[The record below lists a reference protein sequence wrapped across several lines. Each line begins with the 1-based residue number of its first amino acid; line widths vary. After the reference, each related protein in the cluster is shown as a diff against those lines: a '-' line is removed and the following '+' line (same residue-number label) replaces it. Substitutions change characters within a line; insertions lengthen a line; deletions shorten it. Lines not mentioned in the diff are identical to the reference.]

1 VTRHDA
7 LTRENLKTPRSA
19 AIAGMLFSILLIT
32 AFVLFR
38 VSAPTIQEEPGAWL
52 STSSNTVALALNL
65 VPFAGIAFLWFI
77 GVIRDR
83 LSDLEDQFFAT
94 VFLGSGI
101 LFLGMLFSWAA
112 VTGAMLMTFGGDGA
126 AQPGSS
132 AAFAF
137 ARADAYSIVNVY
149 MIKMAGV
156 FMISTSTVAVYT
168 RFTPRW
174 LAIAGYVLSLVL
186 LLGSYYL
193 SWCFVVFPIWVFLIS
208 LFILKENMSRPSAAA
223 ISRE

>member
-1 VTRHDA
+1 MARHDA
-7 LTRENLKTPRSA
+7 LMQANLKTPRAA

-52 STSSNTVALALNL
+52 RAGSNTLSLALNL
-65 VPFAGIAFLWFI
+65 VPFAGIAFLWFV

-83 LSDLEDQFFAT
+83 LGDLADRFFST
-94 VFLGSGI
+94 VFFGSSI

-112 VTGAMLMTFGGDGA
+112 VIDAMLLAFGGNGA
-126 AQPGSS
+126 GQPAGS
-132 AAFAF
+132 AAFAIAF
-137 ARADAYSIVNVY
+137 AYSIVNVY
-149 MIKMAGV
+149 MVKMAGV

-168 RFTPRW
+168 RFAPRW
-174 LAIAGYVLSLVL
+174 LAIAGYVLSLIL
-186 LLGSYYL
+186 LFGSYYL

-208 LFILKENMSRPSAAA
+208 LFILMENMRRPSDAA

>member
-1 VTRHDA
+1 
-7 LTRENLKTPRSA
+7 
-19 AIAGMLFSILLIT
+19 MLFSILLIT

-38 VSAPTIQEEPGAWL
+38 ISAPTTHEEPGAWL
-52 STSSNTVALALNL
+52 SASANTLSLALNL

-83 LSDLEDQFFAT
+83 LGDLEDRFFAT
-94 VFLGSGI
+94 VFLGSSI

-112 VTGAMLMTFGGDGA
+112 VIGAMLMAFGRDGA
-126 AQPGSS
+126 GQPASS
-132 AAFAF
+132 AAFAVAF
-137 ARADAYSIVNVY
+137 AYSIVNVY
-149 MIKMAGV
+149 MVKMAGV

-168 RFTPRW
+168 RFAPRW
-174 LAIAGYVLSLVL
+174 LAIAGYVLSLIL
-186 LLGSYYL
+186 LLGSYFL

-208 LFILKENMSRPSAAA
+208 LFILMENMSGPSEAP